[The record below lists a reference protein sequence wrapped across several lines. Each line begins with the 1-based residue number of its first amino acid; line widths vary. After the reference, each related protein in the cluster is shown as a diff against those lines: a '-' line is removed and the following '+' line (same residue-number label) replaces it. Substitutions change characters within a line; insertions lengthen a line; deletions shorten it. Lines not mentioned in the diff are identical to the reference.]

1 MYLKSIEL
9 QGFKSFA
16 NKTVLKFNKGITGIV
31 GPNGSGKSNVAD
43 AVRWVLGEQSA
54 RQLRGSKME
63 DVIFSGTENRK
74 PLGLAYVALTIDN
87 SDHKLPMDYDELTVA
102 RRVYRSGES
111 EYLING
117 HTSRLRDVQELF
129 FDTGIGKEGYSI
141 IGQGQIDKIL
151 SGKPEERRELFDE
164 AAGIVKYKKRK
175 ALAEKNL
182 EIERQ
187 NLCRVNDILLEL
199 EKQVGPLEKQS
210 EKAKAFLKLR
220 EMLKSYDILLYLDEY
235 TRLKSLSSE
244 YRQKIEIST
253 NDLSE
258 TKASL
263 EQARAD
269 YDALENEL
277 ENCNEQLDSV
287 KNRISQI
294 QLNREKTE
302 SDIRLLEEQVRS
314 EEATGNHYRERRA
327 QISEN
332 VQNKHSQKDGW
343 KEELAQL
350 DKTMDAL
357 SDAKEHAQK
366 ELSQVNERIESI
378 RQQIEDK
385 NGDVIEILNRM
396 GGLKAKLQ
404 RYDTM
409 LEQIQIRKSELNQ
422 RLLTMESEA
431 ASRGNKLEAYLKEEK
446 ELDLERQN
454 LDSTLGSCQS
464 RGQEIQK
471 VIDRCHQLLNEKE
484 QDYHRLSSRFQT
496 LQGIT
501 ERYEG
506 YGNSIRRIMEQKSR
520 YPGIIGV
527 VADIIKVDKV
537 YETAIETALGGSIQ
551 NVVTKDEK
559 TAKQMIEYLKTNR
572 FGRATFLPMTSIVPK
587 SLPEKEKILKEKG
600 VIGIASELVRHA
612 PEFDRLGEYLL
623 GRVVVTDSMDNGL
636 KLAKKYRYTLRIV
649 TLEGESLNP
658 GGSISGGTF
667 KNTSNL
673 LGRHREMDEMAQRMK
688 QLKEELEQLNLKTDQ
703 AHDEKRENKR
713 KISLIQQDL
722 QEMGLRANTLS
733 VHIKQL
739 KTSESSQETIYQE
752 LSAEFAELKR
762 QTQEVHELK
771 KVLLEEKESDEKLR
785 METEAQIGR
794 LNERLEEEIL
804 KQQEFSDKASD
815 LNIRF
820 TGYLQKQD
828 FLKENLTRI
837 MEEIEELQKEMLQL
851 ESQLEENGRMISDKK
866 NEAEHMRA
874 RLLDPSEYGDGDL
887 KKMLE
892 ELSSNRQ
899 KMLADQKKYL
909 ELRESLS
916 DRAGLLDK
924 ELFRLG
930 HLAEKCEEDRNKL
943 SNYMWEEYELTFN
956 KALEERIF
964 TEEVI
969 SQEELRRRIAEL
981 KKSIKDLGNIN
992 VNAIEEYKEV
1002 SERYALLKTQHDDL
1016 VEAEA
1021 KLAGII
1027 IDLDQAMR
1035 VQFGENFVKIQKN
1048 FQRVFSELFGG
1059 GKGTL
1064 ELMEDEDI
1072 LEAGIGIVAQPP
1084 GKKLQNMMQLSG
1096 GEKAL
1101 TAIALLF
1108 AIQGLKPSP
1117 FCLLDEIEAALD
1129 DANVKRYA
1137 RYLNHLTEDTQFII
1151 ITHRRGTMNAADA
1164 LYGVTMQEKGVSA
1177 LVSVNLIEND
1187 LIK

>member
-1 MYLKSIEL
+1 
-9 QGFKSFA
+9 
-16 NKTVLKFNKGITGIV
+16 
-31 GPNGSGKSNVAD
+31 
-43 AVRWVLGEQSA
+43 
-54 RQLRGSKME
+54 
-63 DVIFSGTENRK
+63 
-74 PLGLAYVALTIDN
+74 
-87 SDHKLPMDYDELTVA
+87 
-102 RRVYRSGES
+102 
-111 EYLING
+111 
-117 HTSRLRDVQELF
+117 
-129 FDTGIGKEGYSI
+129 
-141 IGQGQIDKIL
+141 
-151 SGKPEERRELFDE
+151 
-164 AAGIVKYKKRK
+164 
-175 ALAEKNL
+175 
-182 EIERQ
+182 
-187 NLCRVNDILLEL
+187 
-199 EKQVGPLEKQS
+199 
-210 EKAKAFLKLR
+210 
-220 EMLKSYDILLYLDEY
+220 
-235 TRLKSLSSE
+235 
-244 YRQKIEIST
+244 
-253 NDLSE
+253 
-258 TKASL
+258 
-263 EQARAD
+263 
-269 YDALENEL
+269 
-277 ENCNEQLDSV
+277 
-287 KNRISQI
+287 
-294 QLNREKTE
+294 
-302 SDIRLLEEQVRS
+302 
-314 EEATGNHYRERRA
+314 
-327 QISEN
+327 
-332 VQNKHSQKDGW
+332 
-343 KEELAQL
+343 
-350 DKTMDAL
+350 
-357 SDAKEHAQK
+357 
-366 ELSQVNERIESI
+366 
-378 RQQIEDK
+378 
-385 NGDVIEILNRM
+385 
-396 GGLKAKLQ
+396 
-404 RYDTM
+404 
-409 LEQIQIRKSELNQ
+409 
-422 RLLTMESEA
+422 
-431 ASRGNKLEAYLKEEK
+431 
-446 ELDLERQN
+446 
-454 LDSTLGSCQS
+454 
-464 RGQEIQK
+464 
-471 VIDRCHQLLNEKE
+471 
-484 QDYHRLSSRFQT
+484 
-496 LQGIT
+496 
-501 ERYEG
+501 
-506 YGNSIRRIMEQKSR
+506 
-520 YPGIIGV
+520 
-527 VADIIKVDKV
+527 
-537 YETAIETALGGSIQ
+537 
-551 NVVTKDEK
+551 
-559 TAKQMIEYLKTNR
+559 
-572 FGRATFLPMTSIVPK
+572 
-587 SLPEKEKILKEKG
+587 
-600 VIGIASELVRHA
+600 
-612 PEFDRLGEYLL
+612 
-623 GRVVVTDSMDNGL
+623 
-636 KLAKKYRYTLRIV
+636 
-649 TLEGESLNP
+649 
-658 GGSISGGTF
+658 
-667 KNTSNL
+667 
-673 LGRHREMDEMAQRMK
+673 
-688 QLKEELEQLNLKTDQ
+688 
-703 AHDEKRENKR
+703 
-713 KISLIQQDL
+713 
-722 QEMGLRANTLS
+722 MGLRANTLS

-752 LSAEFAELKR
+752 LSAESAELKR

-785 METEAQIGR
+785 MDTEAQIGR
-794 LNERLEEEIL
+794 LNDRLEEEIL

-837 MEEIEELQKEMLQL
+837 EEEIEELQKEMLQL

-866 NEAEHMRA
+866 NEAEQMRA
-874 RLLDPSEYGDGDL
+874 RLLDASEYGDGDL

-1016 VEAEA
+1016 VEAEE

-1108 AIQGLKPSP
+1108 AIQSLKPSP

-1177 LVSVNLIEND
+1177 LVSVNLIENE

>member
-1 MYLKSIEL
+1 
-9 QGFKSFA
+9 
-16 NKTVLKFNKGITGIV
+16 
-31 GPNGSGKSNVAD
+31 
-43 AVRWVLGEQSA
+43 
-54 RQLRGSKME
+54 
-63 DVIFSGTENRK
+63 
-74 PLGLAYVALTIDN
+74 
-87 SDHKLPMDYDELTVA
+87 
-102 RRVYRSGES
+102 
-111 EYLING
+111 
-117 HTSRLRDVQELF
+117 
-129 FDTGIGKEGYSI
+129 
-141 IGQGQIDKIL
+141 
-151 SGKPEERRELFDE
+151 
-164 AAGIVKYKKRK
+164 
-175 ALAEKNL
+175 
-182 EIERQ
+182 
-187 NLCRVNDILLEL
+187 
-199 EKQVGPLEKQS
+199 
-210 EKAKAFLKLR
+210 
-220 EMLKSYDILLYLDEY
+220 
-235 TRLKSLSSE
+235 
-244 YRQKIEIST
+244 
-253 NDLSE
+253 
-258 TKASL
+258 
-263 EQARAD
+263 
-269 YDALENEL
+269 
-277 ENCNEQLDSV
+277 
-287 KNRISQI
+287 
-294 QLNREKTE
+294 
-302 SDIRLLEEQVRS
+302 
-314 EEATGNHYRERRA
+314 
-327 QISEN
+327 
-332 VQNKHSQKDGW
+332 
-343 KEELAQL
+343 
-350 DKTMDAL
+350 
-357 SDAKEHAQK
+357 
-366 ELSQVNERIESI
+366 
-378 RQQIEDK
+378 
-385 NGDVIEILNRM
+385 
-396 GGLKAKLQ
+396 
-404 RYDTM
+404 
-409 LEQIQIRKSELNQ
+409 
-422 RLLTMESEA
+422 
-431 ASRGNKLEAYLKEEK
+431 
-446 ELDLERQN
+446 
-454 LDSTLGSCQS
+454 
-464 RGQEIQK
+464 
-471 VIDRCHQLLNEKE
+471 
-484 QDYHRLSSRFQT
+484 
-496 LQGIT
+496 
-501 ERYEG
+501 
-506 YGNSIRRIMEQKSR
+506 
-520 YPGIIGV
+520 
-527 VADIIKVDKV
+527 
-537 YETAIETALGGSIQ
+537 
-551 NVVTKDEK
+551 
-559 TAKQMIEYLKTNR
+559 
-572 FGRATFLPMTSIVPK
+572 
-587 SLPEKEKILKEKG
+587 
-600 VIGIASELVRHA
+600 
-612 PEFDRLGEYLL
+612 
-623 GRVVVTDSMDNGL
+623 MDNGL

-752 LSAEFAELKR
+752 LSAESAELKR

-1048 FQRVFSELFGG
+1048 FQRIFSELFGG

-1108 AIQGLKPSP
+1108 AIQSLKPSP